1 MKDFANIRNLPH
13 EVTVMESGDK
23 GYNFNLNTVAS
34 SKMKDPPSPIPHTFT
49 ME

>member
-1 MKDFANIRNLPH
+1 MKDLANILNLPH
-13 EVTVMESGDK
+13 EDAVIESGDK

-34 SKMKDPPSPIPHTFT
+34 SKMKYPPSPIPHTFT